1 VRLVT
6 FNVAS
11 IDGRIG
17 TSRSTPSW
25 LDTRWKPLDR
35 FQPVD
40 VLSLHDARISL
51 QGSNSFTARDAP
63 EAVFDGS
70 TEANVPA
77 GAFLPGKLHTH
88 PGRWLVVIDS
98 RARVR
103 WTTFEQDDTKLAVLL
118 SSTTPAA
125 YRQFLREHDV
135 PYFEVGDGRVDLRQA
150 VDRLGQI
157 FGVDC
162 IVSDAGGVLNGAL
175 LQAGLV
181 DEIDIQFLPAVVGR
195 AEAPLSSRATT
206 SALRAVSVTFAL
218 SPRRSARMDP
228 SSSVTQCTDRAAR
241 RPSRDIRQ
249 PHNGGTDGCPPC
261 WTALPDVPHRST
273 CRIRLGRR
281 RRVGRGL
288 AKARARRGER
298 RTRRRATAP
307 VDNLRHTGNQFAA
320 NSDAALKDLMEEHGG
335 G

>member
-1 VRLVT
+1 MPAFLSKAATLLPRE
-6 FNVAS
+6 
-11 IDGRIG
+11 
-17 TSRSTPSW
+17 
-25 LDTRWKPLDR
+25 TRQR
-35 FQPVD
+35 QY
-40 VLSLHDARISL
+40 
-51 QGSNSFTARDAP
+51 
-63 EAVFDGS
+63 FDDS

-195 AEAPLSSRATT
+195 AEAPAIFEGYDIGAASSLCD
-206 SALRAVSVTFAL
+206 LRLISTEIRPDGSIFIRYAV
-218 SPRRSARMDP
+218 
-228 SSSVTQCTDRAAR
+228 
-241 RPSRDIRQ
+241 
-249 PHNGGTDGCPPC
+249 H
-261 WTALPDVPHRST
+261 
-273 CRIRLGRR
+273 
-281 RRVGRGL
+281 
-288 AKARARRGER
+288 
-298 RTRRRATAP
+298 
-307 VDNLRHTGNQFAA
+307 
-320 NSDAALKDLMEEHGG
+320 
-335 G
+335 

>member
-17 TSRSTPSW
+17 ISCSTPSW
-25 LDTRWKPLDR
+25 LDTRWKQLDR

-63 EAVFDGS
+63 EAVFDDS

-135 PYFEVGDGRVDLRQA
+135 PYFEIGDGRVDLRQA
-150 VDRLGQI
+150 VDRLAQI

-175 LQAGLV
+175 LQEGLV

-195 AEAPLSSRATT
+195 AEAPAIFEGYDIGAASSLCD
-206 SALRAVSVTFAL
+206 LRLISTEARPDGSIFIRYAV
-218 SPRRSARMDP
+218 
-228 SSSVTQCTDRAAR
+228 
-241 RPSRDIRQ
+241 
-249 PHNGGTDGCPPC
+249 H
-261 WTALPDVPHRST
+261 
-273 CRIRLGRR
+273 
-281 RRVGRGL
+281 
-288 AKARARRGER
+288 
-298 RTRRRATAP
+298 
-307 VDNLRHTGNQFAA
+307 
-320 NSDAALKDLMEEHGG
+320 
-335 G
+335 